1 MQTMDIGGNAAG
13 LAKNGYDI
21 YDNGPSLSNIAGLA
35 GNGLGLADNLKM
47 KCFTAGTQVVVGM
60 EYDADG
66 NFMSYVTMNIEDVN
80 VGDLVY
86 SYDTATGE
94 VSLQKVTDTFVR
106 ESDHINYLTIIDENG
121 VEQTIETTDGH
132 PFWVITDTPDID
144 RAARDY
150 SDGMY
155 HGNLEVTE
163 YGFWVEAKDLKVGD
177 VFLGVNGEL
186 STLINAVRVEQEGGI
201 DVFNFEVESNHN
213 YYILAKE
220 YEYGQTC
227 VLVHNAV
234 FYKAPQ
240 GSRSKE
246 QILDELRNGF
256 DPNNYPGE
264 GVFLGDLN
272 VAKSY
277 LEHGTYS
284 NGIQKFT
291 IPGKTA
297 EELRDMGIIEEVFDY
312 AGDAWRVKP
321 ENISV
326 FNSLLKLPGQ

>member
-1 MQTMDIGGNAAG
+1 MICDAT
-13 LAKNGYDI
+13 
-21 YDNGPSLSNIAGLA
+21 
-35 GNGLGLADNLKM
+35 NLY
-47 KCFTAGTQVVVGM
+47 CVA
-60 EYDADG
+60 
-66 NFMSYVTMNIEDVN
+66 
-80 VGDLVY
+80 
-86 SYDTATGE
+86 
-94 VSLQKVTDTFVR
+94 
-106 ESDHINYLTIIDENG
+106 H
-121 VEQTIETTDGH
+121 
-132 PFWVITDTPDID
+132 
-144 RAARDY
+144 DY

-155 HGNLEVTE
+155 YENLG
-163 YGFWVEAKDLKVGD
+163 YNDNGYWVEAKDLRIGD
-177 VFLGVNGEL
+177 VFLGANGEL
-186 STLINAVRVEQEGGI
+186 STLINAVRVEQNGGI
-201 DVFNFEVESNHN
+201 AVFNFSVEGNHN